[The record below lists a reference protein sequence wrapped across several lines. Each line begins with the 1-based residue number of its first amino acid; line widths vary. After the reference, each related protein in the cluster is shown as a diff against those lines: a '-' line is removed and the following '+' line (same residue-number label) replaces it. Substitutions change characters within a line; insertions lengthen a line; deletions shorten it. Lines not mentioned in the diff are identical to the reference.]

1 MINKT
6 SLKKELNKDNLGS
19 FYKTVGG
26 AEGDKCFYPTRL
38 DTYGKGCFYD
48 CKYCYAKQLLDFRN
62 LWHPN
67 RPATPDIKE
76 IQKVINTIQPGSVV
90 RLGGMTDCFQPFER
104 VKRNTL
110 KTIDLLNKK
119 GIHYLIVTKSHL
131 IIRPEYLKIMDKR
144 LAHIQ
149 VSIPTTD
156 NEILKKTDN
165 AKPFEIRKK
174 VVETLHDHKFDVSLR
189 LAPFLYNTADFD
201 KINEIQTEKC
211 LVEFLR
217 INNNAKKGLKGIVNF
232 NEYTVNEGGCK
243 HLPLDKKLRI
253 LKHLKFPRISV
264 CDDVQTHYE
273 YFLKN
278 VCANPNDCC
287 DLTINKN
294 GGKK

>member
-1 MINKT
+1 MVNKT
-6 SLKKELNKDNLGS
+6 ALKKELNKSRLGS

-67 RPATPDIKE
+67 SPAIPDITE
-76 IQKVINTIQPGSVV
+76 IKKIIDTLHGGEVV
-90 RLGGMTDCFQPFER
+90 RLGGMTDCFQPLER

-119 GIHYLIVTKSHL
+119 GVHYLIVTKSHL
-131 IIRPEYLKIMDKR
+131 IIRPEYLKIMNKK

-149 VSIPTTD
+149 VSIPSTNNTV
-156 NEILKKTDN
+156 LKKTDN
-165 AKPFEIRKK
+165 AKSFEIRKK
-174 VVETLHDHKFDVSLR
+174 VVEKLYHEGFDTSIR
-189 LAPFLYNTADFD
+189 LAPFLYNTSDFE
-201 KINEIQTEKC
+201 KINSIDCNKV

-217 INNNAKKGLKGIVNF
+217 INNNAKNELKGIVDF
-232 NEYTVNEGGCK
+232 NEYTVNEGGCR
-243 HLPLDKKLRI
+243 HLPLNKKLEI
-253 LKHLKFPRISV
+253 LSKLNFEQISV
-264 CDDVQTHYE
+264 CDDVQEHYD

-278 VCANPNDCC
+278 ICYNPNDCC
-287 DLTINKN
+287 NLSL
-294 GGKK
+294 